1 MDFPPVTLLLLRLY
15 VASTDV
21 FCTLATVFSK
31 VVAGIESAFKER
43 HYIFLENY
51 SVPFREDAVNVYASS
66 GAAVDFRY
74 NADKKEFSSGTGPRR
89 NLPILSLEILRD
101 DAVVFDL
108 TDFIEGVTVYS
119 DNGFPSICQIVQAW
133 MIDSHVI
140 LTRECDFM
148 ARVVADD
155 GSTHVF
161 NVQDDGDIGESV
173 AVPDLDVPDAT
184 GTTPEATEAVTD
196 AADVT
201 DATETA
207 VTDATETAVT
217 DTTETAI
224 EPAVTDVTAPTDAA
238 PVSEPLKIE

>member
-1 MDFPPVTLLLLRLY
+1 MDFPPATLLLLRLY
-15 VASTDV
+15 VASTDI
-21 FCTLATVFSK
+21 FCTIATVFSK

-43 HYIFLENY
+43 NYLFLENY
-51 SVPFREDAVNVYASS
+51 SVPFPEDTVNVYASS

-74 NADKKEFSSGTGPRR
+74 NADKKQFSSGAGPRR

-140 LTRECDFM
+140 LTRECDFL

-173 AVPDLDVPDAT
+173 KVQEDDVT
-184 GTTPEATEAVTD
+184 GTTPEATEAL
-196 AADVT
+196 
-201 DATETA
+201 
-207 VTDATETAVT
+207 
-217 DTTETAI
+217 TETAI
-224 EPAVTDVTAPTDAA
+224 EPATEAPVSESPVSELPVSESPVSELPVSEP